1 MLVTTVRSNCYRI
14 TRITRITDLHV
25 FSHVYKTMSRDLNYV
40 M

>member
-1 MLVTTVRSNCYRI
+1 MLVTTVRSNCY
-14 TRITRITDLHV
+14 RITRITDLHV